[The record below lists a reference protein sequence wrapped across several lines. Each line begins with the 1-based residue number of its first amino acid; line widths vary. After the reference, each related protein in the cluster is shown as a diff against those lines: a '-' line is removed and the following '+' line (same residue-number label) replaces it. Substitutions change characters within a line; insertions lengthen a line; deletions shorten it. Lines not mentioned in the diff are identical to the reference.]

1 MRHPRIV
8 IALSA
13 AFMAMATVV
22 AAFEVEE
29 HGYFPGRFDDG
40 PQLRLIGTAELRFFA
55 PLIESF
61 QKLYPEIAIDYTTAS
76 SAEIFRALMEERAQF
91 DLAISSAMDLQ
102 LKLANDGVARG
113 YSSDETARLP
123 SWARWRDQIF
133 AFTSE
138 PAVVV
143 ISPQRFEGL
152 ELPRSRH
159 DLVALLRDHPERFTG
174 AVGTYDVRESGL
186 GYLFATQEAR
196 NSDTF
201 WRLAEVMG
209 RLDVRLYCCS
219 GQMIDDVANGE
230 LAMAY
235 NVLGSYADN
244 HVDPESDLR
253 IIRLED
259 YRNVMLRTVLI
270 PTTAKDPVRA
280 GLFLDHLLRSG
291 NAENFTGP
299 RILPPL
305 RDPDLRDTSDF
316 GPIRLGPALLVYL
329 DKLNRSAFLETWS
342 NSVEQP

>member
-1 MRHPRIV
+1 MRHAFASIL
-8 IALSA
+8 LSA
-13 AFMAMATVV
+13 ALIALAGAM

-29 HGYFPGRFDDG
+29 HGRFPGTPADG
-40 PQLRLIGTAELRFFA
+40 PELRLIGTAELRVFA
-55 PLIESF
+55 PLIEDF
-61 QKLYPEIAIDYTTAS
+61 QRRHPEITVDYTTAS
-76 SAEIFRALMEERAQF
+76 SAEIFRALMEEQARF

-102 LKLANDGVARG
+102 LKIANDGFARS
-113 YSSDETARLP
+113 YTSRETTRLP
-123 SWARWRDQIF
+123 SWARWRDQVF

-143 ISPQRFEGL
+143 ISPERFEGL

-159 DLVALLRDHPERFTG
+159 QLVSLLRDHPERFRG

-196 NSDTF
+196 SSDAF
-201 WRLAEVMG
+201 WRLAEVLG
-209 RLDVRLYCCS
+209 RLDVQLYCCS
-219 GQMIDDVANGE
+219 GQMIDDVASGR

-235 NVLGSYADN
+235 NVLGSYADQY
-244 HVDPESDLR
+244 VDPRSELE
-253 IIRLED
+253 IVTLED

-270 PTTAKDPVRA
+270 PATAQDPARA
-280 GLFLDHLLRSG
+280 GLFVDHLLRSG
-291 NAENFTGP
+291 NAANFEGP

-305 RDPDLRDTSDF
+305 RDPAMRDTSDF

-329 DKLNRSAFLETWS
+329 DELNRTAFLDAWS

>member
-1 MRHPRIV
+1 MRHTSLV

-13 AFMAMATVV
+13 ALLALATL
-22 AAFEVEE
+22 AQALEVEE
-29 HGYFPGRFDDG
+29 RGFFPARVDDG
-40 PQLRLIGTAELRFFA
+40 SQLRLIGTAELRVFA

-61 QKLYPEIAIDYTTAS
+61 QENHPDIAIDYTTAS
-76 SAEIFRALMEERAQF
+76 SAEIFRALIREQGPF

-102 LKLANDGVARG
+102 LKLANDGFAHG
-113 YSSDETARLP
+113 YSSEETARLP
-123 SWARWRDQIF
+123 SWARWRDQVF
-133 AFTSE
+133 GFTSE

-143 ISPQRFEGL
+143 ISPQHFEGL
-152 ELPRSRH
+152 ALPRSRH
-159 DLVALLRDHPERFTG
+159 ELVALLREHPERFSG

-201 WRLAEVMG
+201 WRLAEVFG

-219 GQMIDDVANGE
+219 GQMIDDIANGE

-235 NVLGSYADN
+235 NVLGSYAEQ
-244 HVDPESDLR
+244 HVDPDSDLQ
-253 IIRLED
+253 IIRLGD

-270 PTTAKDPVRA
+270 PTTARDPVQA

-305 RDPDLRDTSDF
+305 RDPAMRDTSDF

-329 DKLNRSAFLETWS
+329 DALNREAFLETWS